1 MGKQIYKKL
10 HRNRGIARLVVILS
24 VLALVLVAAALYP
37 VIQHYR
43 FRADALGCLITAS
56 ARMRWAVLRGL
67 TRREGSL
74 PHNISS
80 TARTAARKKR
90 GTMWVS

>member
-43 FRADALGCLITAS
+43 L
-56 ARMRWAVLRGL
+56 MRWAAWPGL

-74 PHNISS
+74 PRSISS

-90 GTMWVS
+90 GIMWAS

>member
-43 FRADALGCLITAS
+43 FDPALPLSRGCAGLPGRA
-56 ARMRWAVLRGL
+56 
-67 TRREGSL
+67 
-74 PHNISS
+74 
-80 TARTAARKKR
+80 
-90 GTMWVS
+90 